1 MSVFDQDNRPYDD
14 EGLAR
19 HIDMALAVEPPTPSQ
34 QDLSYRVT
42 KFLFNPVLVNT
53 DNIPDRPCLFIGNHS
68 LFALD
73 GMVLGPVMLHE
84 LGRFLRPL
92 GDRFLWNEN
101 SEERLLKQ
109 GAVIGD
115 PAVGSA
121 LMEHGHDLLV
131 FPGGAH
137 EATKTAAE
145 KYTLQWKERY
155 GFVRLAAKHGY
166 PILPFALVG
175 PDEFYSHLME
185 GRDLPDSALGKLLRR
200 LGLIDDNT
208 RPDMLPPIPSG
219 ALGSL
224 IPKPQRCYLQF
235 GEPVETSAYVGKKP
249 TKKQLQSLRDQVGG
263 QIESM
268 LADLLLLREQ
278 HRGEDGLLRRLLT
291 I

>member
-1 MSVFDQDNRPYDD
+1 
-14 EGLAR
+14 
-19 HIDMALAVEPPTPSQ
+19 
-34 QDLSYRVT
+34 
-42 KFLFNPVLVNT
+42 
-53 DNIPDRPCLFIGNHS
+53 
-68 LFALD
+68 
-73 GMVLGPVMLHE
+73 
-84 LGRFLRPL
+84 
-92 GDRFLWNEN
+92 
-101 SEERLLKQ
+101 
-109 GAVIGD
+109 
-115 PAVGSA
+115 
-121 LMEHGHDLLV
+121 MEHGHDLLV

-208 RPDMLPPIPSG
+208 RPDMLPPIPAG

-224 IPKPQRCYLQF
+224 MPKPQRCYLQF
-235 GEPVETSAYVGKKP
+235 GEPVETSAYAGKKP
-249 TKKQLQSLRDQVGG
+249 TRKQLQAIRDKVGG
-263 QIESM
+263 QIETM
-268 LADLLLLREQ
+268 LAELLLLREQ
-278 HRGEDGLLRRLLT
+278 RRGKDGLLRRLLT